1 VVTKTLCVLIY
12 PVLVLGR
19 ALNSLLGRD
28 PLRVREPKASTC
40 WIARTP
46 EASRTSYFSE
56 ASEPEGRAHGGFGRL
71 ATSCLRWIARLLA
84 PRRGPTVD
92 EFRPSAD
99 RDRDI
104 PDEVYT
110 LW

>member
-1 VVTKTLCVLIY
+1 VTKAICVLVY
-12 PVLVLGR
+12 PLLVLGR
-19 ALNSLLGRD
+19 VLNALLGRD
-28 PLRVREPKASTC
+28 PLRLREPKASTC
-40 WIARTP
+40 WIVRAP

-56 ASEPEGRAHGGFGRL
+56 GSEPEGRAHGGFGRL
-71 ATSCLRWIARLLA
+71 ATGVLGGLARLLA
-84 PRRGPTVD
+84 PRRGRTGE
-92 EFRPSAD
+92 EFHPSAD